1 MSKRSEHDDGLWCDL
16 GDYVLRRMPTHRLIL
31 RAVNVRSVV
40 RVSAVMYGCMLFVF
54 VVAWAILWTVAA
66 VLGVTHNVED
76 FIAKLF
82 ALDSFHFSVIL
93 QAIAI
98 LLGGGVLIALGTG
111 ANALAAT
118 FYNLIVELQGGIEI
132 DVETHDG

>member
-1 MSKRSEHDDGLWCDL
+1 
-16 GDYVLRRMPTHRLIL
+16 MPSHRLTI

-40 RVSAVMYGCMLFVF
+40 RVSLVMYASMLFVF

-66 VLGVTHNVED
+66 ILGVTGNVED

-82 ALDSFHFSVIL
+82 ALDSFHFSVIA
-93 QAIAI
+93 QAFAI
-98 LLGGGVLIALGTG
+98 IIGGGVLIGLGTG
-111 ANALAAT
+111 ANALGAT

-132 DVETHDG
+132 DVDTHEG

>member
-1 MSKRSEHDDGLWCDL
+1 
-16 GDYVLRRMPTHRLIL
+16 MPPMHRLTL
-31 RAVNVRSVV
+31 RAIDVRSVV
-40 RVSAVMYGCMLFVF
+40 RVSIVMYACVLLVF

-66 VLGVTHNVED
+66 VIGVTGNVED

-82 ALDSFHFSVIL
+82 ALDDFSFSLIA

-98 LLGGGVLIALGTG
+98 AIGGSVLVGLGTG

-118 FYNLIVELQGGIEI
+118 FYNLIVELQGGIQI
-132 DVETHDG
+132 DVEVDDR

>member
-1 MSKRSEHDDGLWCDL
+1 
-16 GDYVLRRMPTHRLIL
+16 MPSHRLTL
-31 RAVNVRSVV
+31 RSINVRSVV
-40 RVSAVMYGCMLFVF
+40 RVSLVMYGCVLFTL

-66 VLGVTHNVED
+66 VLGVTANVED

-82 ALDSFHFSVIL
+82 ALDSFHFSVIA

-98 LLGGGVLIALGTG
+98 AIGGSVLIALGTG

-118 FYNLIVELQGGIEI
+118 FYNLIVEVQGGIEI
-132 DVETHDG
+132 DVDTSDG

>member
-1 MSKRSEHDDGLWCDL
+1 MSP
-16 GDYVLRRMPTHRLIL
+16 MHRLTL
-31 RAVNVRSVV
+31 RAVGVRSVV
-40 RVSAVMYGCMLFVF
+40 RVSIVMYACMLLVF

-66 VLGVTHNVED
+66 AIGVTGNVED

-82 ALDSFHFSVIL
+82 ALDSFSFSVIA

-98 LLGGGVLIALGTG
+98 LIGGSVFIGLGTG

-118 FYNLIVELQGGIEI
+118 FYNLVVELRGGIQI
-132 DVETHDG
+132 DVEVDDG

>member
-1 MSKRSEHDDGLWCDL
+1 
-16 GDYVLRRMPTHRLIL
+16 MPSHRLTL

-40 RVSAVMYGCMLFVF
+40 RVSIVMYASLLLVF

-66 VLGVTHNVED
+66 ILGVTGNVED

-82 ALDSFHFSVIL
+82 ALDSFQFSLIA

-98 LLGGGVLIALGTG
+98 VIGGSVLIGLGTG

-118 FYNLIVELQGGIEI
+118 FYNLIVELQGGVEI
-132 DVETHDG
+132 DVDVNDL

>member
-1 MSKRSEHDDGLWCDL
+1 
-16 GDYVLRRMPTHRLIL
+16 MPSHRLTI

-40 RVSAVMYGCMLFVF
+40 RVSVVMYASLLFVF

-66 VLGVTHNVED
+66 ILGVTGNVED
-76 FIAKLF
+76 FVAKLF
-82 ALDSFHFSVIL
+82 ALDSFHFSVIA
-93 QAIAI
+93 QALAI
-98 LLGGGVLIALGTG
+98 IIGGGVLIALGTG

-132 DVETHDG
+132 DVDTGEG

>member
-1 MSKRSEHDDGLWCDL
+1 MPSNRLTLRS
-16 GDYVLRRMPTHRLIL
+16 
-31 RAVNVRSVV
+31 VNVRSVV
-40 RVSAVMYGCMLFVF
+40 RVSLVMYACVLLVF

-66 VLGVTHNVED
+66 VLGVTGNVED

-82 ALDSFHFSVIL
+82 ALDSFHFSVIA

-98 LLGGGVLIALGTG
+98 VIGGSVLIALGTG

-132 DVETHDG
+132 DVDTHDG

>member
-1 MSKRSEHDDGLWCDL
+1 
-16 GDYVLRRMPTHRLIL
+16 MPSHRLTL
-31 RAVNVRSVV
+31 RAINVRSVV
-40 RVSAVMYGCMLFVF
+40 RVSVVLYASMLLVF

-66 VLGVTHNVED
+66 LLGVTGNVED

-82 ALDSFHFSVIL
+82 ALDSFHFSVIA

-98 LLGGGVLIALGTG
+98 IIGGSVLIGLGTG
-111 ANALAAT
+111 ANALGAT

-132 DVETHDG
+132 DVDTNDG

>member
-1 MSKRSEHDDGLWCDL
+1 
-16 GDYVLRRMPTHRLIL
+16 MPSHRLML

-40 RVSAVMYGCMLFVF
+40 RVSVVMYASMLLVF

-66 VLGVTHNVED
+66 LLGVTGNVED

-82 ALDSFHFSVIL
+82 ALDSFHFSVIA
-93 QAIAI
+93 QAVAI
-98 LLGGGVLIALGTG
+98 VIGGSVLIALGTG
-111 ANALAAT
+111 ANALGAT

-132 DVETHDG
+132 DVDTSDG

>member
-1 MSKRSEHDDGLWCDL
+1 
-16 GDYVLRRMPTHRLIL
+16 MPSHRLTL
-31 RAVNVRSVV
+31 RAVQVRSVV
-40 RVSAVMYGCMLFVF
+40 RVSIVMYASMLLVF

-66 VLGVTHNVED
+66 LLGVTGNVED
-76 FIAKLF
+76 FVAKLF
-82 ALDSFHFSVIL
+82 ALDSFHFSVIA

-98 LLGGGVLIALGTG
+98 IIGGSVLIALGTG

-132 DVETHDG
+132 DVDTHDG

>member
-1 MSKRSEHDDGLWCDL
+1 MPSQRLTLRS
-16 GDYVLRRMPTHRLIL
+16 
-31 RAVNVRSVV
+31 VNVRSVV
-40 RVSAVMYGCMLFVF
+40 RVSLVLYACVLLVF

-66 VLGVTHNVED
+66 LLGVTGNVED

-82 ALDSFHFSVIL
+82 ALDAFHFSVIA

-98 LLGGGVLIALGTG
+98 VIGGSVLIGLGTG
-111 ANALAAT
+111 ANALAVT

-132 DVETHDG
+132 DVDTHDG

>member
-1 MSKRSEHDDGLWCDL
+1 
-16 GDYVLRRMPTHRLIL
+16 MPSHRITL
-31 RAVNVRSVV
+31 RAINIRSVV
-40 RVSAVMYGCMLFVF
+40 RVSIVMYASLLLVF

-66 VLGVTHNVED
+66 LLGVTGNVED

-82 ALDSFHFSVIL
+82 ALDSFQFSIIA

-98 LLGGGVLIALGTG
+98 VIGGSVLIGLGTG

-118 FYNLIVELQGGIEI
+118 FYNLIVELQGGVEL
-132 DVETHDG
+132 DVDITDL